1 MAFPWLSHGFSQ
13 VLYFLLSLFV
23 VLVFIASVSTADGL
37 DFLVGVLTAV
47 LRTILVTPWLGVSF
61 FLLVMACVEVGYGFR
76 MAGWAGWVYSLWF

>member
-1 MAFPWLSHGFSQ
+1 MKSQ

-23 VLVFIASVSTADGL
+23 VLVFIAAVSDADGV

-61 FLLVMACVEVGYGFR
+61 FLLVIACVEVSKTEWEGIDVQSCTYDIC
-76 MAGWAGWVYSLWF
+76 MHMYT